1 MPQHRFSATAAARPL
16 LLSLLVMAATNAW
29 GQDAAGADAISPM
42 QTVVVSGKAL
52 SIQKA
57 IADKREKSVISDGIS
72 SDEIGSIPD
81 FGLGEALE
89 RVPGVS
95 MIPNNGRGEAQF
107 MTLRGLNPD
116 YNTVTLDGVA
126 LPGTET
132 TRRTVSLDVIPA
144 SLARRVSVYKSFTA
158 EMEGNAIGGITDL
171 TTRSAL
177 ERSGF
182 HATGRADYTSWD
194 KPKLHGDKPSGQLEG
209 TLSNTFGE
217 HQQFGTLLSAGYY
230 RRVSSSLNTAIDSYS
245 YFRNAGNQTNAAKV
259 NQSTTAVDDLL
270 AMPDRLRWLSYDN
283 IRERRNV
290 FGKFDYD
297 NDSNFR
303 AHLSGGMFQHINDED
318 RRAQWLQ
325 NTTTATSPIA
335 VSGPTSG
342 SVTSGQ
348 SQTDYA
354 KFDQK
359 RELKYVEAGGQ
370 YQPSAGQ
377 MLDFTLNEAR
387 GSYGQDARLYTFA
400 SGNSPSLAYRY
411 AGKDGNSGDVPAFT
425 PVNPGAFGNAALFN
439 QTENTTQRE
448 TSENRTRTIK
458 LSLAHN
464 MAEDATGWGI
474 KGGAQL
480 RKLTQDYDF
489 NELKYVPLTGSTIT
503 LSAVGASTQS
513 LTPYSS
519 NGLGLLLVDPQA
531 ALRYFDANPGK
542 YALATTNMQNS
553 TQRDFGIVEDIS
565 AAYAM
570 AAYRAAQWSA
580 LLGLRY
586 ERTRLDVDTFT
597 PTPANQSTV
606 YTPVSRRKTYG
617 NSLPSANLAYDI
629 SASLKVRTAASL
641 SIGRPTY
648 AALGQNATSING
660 TIISQTVANP
670 DLAPRKS
677 VNYDAS
683 LEWYPMPRAMIAAGL
698 FHKEISREIAS
709 LTSTQNIS
717 IGNVVYQN
725 QITQAQNVGDAS
737 LTGVELGLVNTRF
750 TQLPAPFNNFGAS
763 FNYTRLLMNPSSIV
777 MANGTSRQ
785 MPSLMESPKSMLNA
799 SLLWGSGPLSG
810 QLSYNRTDKTLI
822 ALSSTNAAQDVYYQA
837 SGYVDA
843 QFKYM
848 PSKQLA
854 FIFQA
859 KNLGNTRRVRVT
871 GSEQQLLNQ
880 EINNG
885 RSFYAGVT
893 MAY

>member
-1 MPQHRFSATAAARPL
+1 MKPLRFSAAATARPL
-16 LLSLLVMAATNAW
+16 LLSLLVMGAFDARGQAASA
-29 GQDAAGADAISPM
+29 PM
-42 QTVVVSGKAL
+42 QTIEVSGKAL
-52 SIQKA
+52 AMQKA
-57 IADKREKSVISDGIS
+57 IVDKRDKPVISDGIS

-144 SLARRVSVYKSFTA
+144 SLAKRVSVYKSFTP

-177 ERSGF
+177 DRTGL
-182 HATGRADYTSWD
+182 HATARADYTNWD
-194 KPKLHGDKPSGQLEG
+194 KPKLRADKTSGQVEG
-209 TLSNTFGE
+209 TVSNTFGDR
-217 HQQFGTLLSAGYY
+217 QQFGALLSAGYY

-245 YFRNAGNQTNAAKV
+245 YFRNAASQTNAAKV
-259 NQSTTAVDDLL
+259 NQSTNDVDGLM
-270 AMPDRLRWLSYDN
+270 AMPDRMRWLSYDN

-297 NDSNFR
+297 NDSNLR
-303 AHLSGGMFQHINDED
+303 AHVSGGIFQHINDED

-325 NTTTATSPIA
+325 NTTTATSAITQT
-335 VSGPTSG
+335 GPTSG
-342 SVTSGQ
+342 RVASGQ

-359 RELKYVEAGGQ
+359 REMKYVELGGQ
-370 YQPSAGQ
+370 YQPSSMQAI
-377 MLDFTLNEAR
+377 DFTVNDAR
-387 GSYGQDARLYTFA
+387 GSYRQDAKLYTFA
-400 SGNSPSLAYRY
+400 SANSTSLAYRY
-411 AGKDGNSGDVPAFT
+411 DYDTGEVPVFT
-425 PVNPGAFGNAALFN
+425 PATAGAFNNAALFN

-448 TSENRTRTIK
+448 TSDNRTRTFK

-464 MAEDATGWGI
+464 MAEGATGWGY

-489 NELKYVPLTGSTIT
+489 NELKYVPASGNTIA

-531 ALRYFDANPGK
+531 AQRYFDANPGR
-542 YALATTNMQNS
+542 YTLAATNTQNS
-553 TQRDFGIVEDIS
+553 SQRDFGIGEDIT

-580 LLGLRY
+580 LFGLRY
-586 ERTRLDVDTFT
+586 ERTRFDVDTFT
-597 PTPANQSTV
+597 PSPANQTTV
-606 YTPVSRRKTYG
+606 YTPVALSKSYS
-617 NSLPSANLAYDI
+617 NALPSANLAYDI
-629 SASLKVRTAASL
+629 SATLKLRSAASL

-648 AALGQNATSING
+648 AALGQNSTSING
-660 TIISQTVANP
+660 TTISQTVANP
-670 DLAPRKS
+670 DLAPRKAT
-677 VNYDAS
+677 NLDLS
-683 LEWYPMPRAMIAAGL
+683 LEWYPLPRAMIAAGL
-698 FHKEISREIAS
+698 FHKAIRNEIAS
-709 LTSTQNIS
+709 LTATQNLT

-725 QITQAQNVGDAS
+725 QVTQAQNVGDAS
-737 LTGVELGLVNTRF
+737 LTGVELGLVKTRF
-750 TQLPAPFNNFGAS
+750 TQLPPPFNNFGAS
-763 FNYTRLLMNPSSIV
+763 VNLTRLLMNPSSIV
-777 MANGTSRQ
+777 MANGSSRQ
-785 MPSLMESPKSMLNA
+785 MPSLMESPKSMFNA
-799 SLLWGSGPLSG
+799 SLLWGSGPFSG
-810 QLSYNRTDKTLI
+810 QVSYNRTGKTLI
-822 ALSSTNAAQDVYYQA
+822 SLSSTNQAQDVYYKA
-837 SGYVDA
+837 NGYVDA
-843 QFKYM
+843 QFKYF
-848 PSKQLA
+848 PSRQLS
-854 FIFQA
+854 FVVQG

-871 GSEQQLLNQ
+871 GTDQQLLNQ

-885 RSFYAGVT
+885 RSFYAGV
-893 MAY
+893 AVVY

>member
-1 MPQHRFSATAAARPL
+1 MNHPRFSAAAGARPL
-16 LLSLLVMAATNAW
+16 LLSLLVMGAFDARS
-29 GQDAAGADAISPM
+29 QDAAPI
-42 QTVVVSGKAL
+42 QTIEISGKAL
-52 SIQKA
+52 AVQKA
-57 IADKREKSVISDGIS
+57 IADKRDKSVISDGIS

-144 SLARRVSVYKSFTA
+144 SLAKRVSVYKSFTP

-177 ERSGF
+177 DRTGL
-182 HATGRADYTSWD
+182 HATARADYTSWD
-194 KPKLHGDKPSGQLEG
+194 KPKLHDDKISGQVEG
-209 TLSNTFGE
+209 TVSNTFGDR
-217 HQQFGTLLSAGYY
+217 QQFGALLSAGYY

-245 YFRNAGNQTNAAKV
+245 YFRNAASQTNAAKV
-259 NQSTTAVDDLL
+259 SQGANDVDGLV
-270 AMPDRLRWLSYDN
+270 AMPDRIRWLSYDN

-297 NDSNFR
+297 NDQNFR
-303 AHLSGGMFQHINDED
+303 AHLSGGIFQHINDED

-325 NTTTATSPIA
+325 NTTTATSA
-335 VSGPTSG
+335 VIQTGPTTG
-342 SVTSGQ
+342 SVASGQ
-348 SQTDYA
+348 SQTDFA

-359 RELKYVEAGGQ
+359 REMKYVEAGGQ
-370 YQPSAGQ
+370 YQPSPMQAI
-377 MLDFTLNEAR
+377 DFTVNDAR
-387 GSYGQDARLYTFA
+387 GSYRQDAKIYTFA
-400 SGNSPSLAYRY
+400 SANNSSLAYRY
-411 AGKDGNSGDVPAFT
+411 DYDTGEVPVFT
-425 PVNPGAFGNAALFN
+425 PANAGAFNNAALFN

-448 TSENRTRTIK
+448 TSDNRTRTFK

-464 MAEDATGWGI
+464 MAEGATGWGY

-489 NELKYVPLTGSTIT
+489 NELKYVPATGNTIS
-503 LSAVGASTQS
+503 LSAVGAGTQS

-531 ALRYFDANPGK
+531 AQRYFDTNPGR
-542 YALATTNMQNS
+542 YALAATNTQNS
-553 TQRDFGIVEDIS
+553 SQRDFGIGENIA

-570 AAYRAAQWSA
+570 AAYRTAQWSA
-580 LLGLRY
+580 LFGVRY
-586 ERTRLDVDTFT
+586 ERTGLDVDTFT
-597 PTPANQSTV
+597 PSPANQTTV
-606 YTPVSRRKTYG
+606 YVPVSLHKSYSNT
-617 NSLPSANLAYDI
+617 LPSANLAYEI
-629 SASLKVRTAASL
+629 SATLKLRSAASL
-641 SIGRPTY
+641 SVGRPTY
-648 AALGQNATSING
+648 AALGQNSNSING
-660 TIISQTVANP
+660 TTISQTVANP

-677 VNYDAS
+677 INVDLS
-683 LEWYPMPRAMIAAGL
+683 LEWYPLPRAMIAAGL
-698 FHKEISREIAS
+698 FHKEIRNEIAS
-709 LTSTQNIS
+709 LTSTQNLT

-725 QITQAQNVGDAS
+725 QVTQAQNVGDAS
-737 LTGVELGLVNTRF
+737 VTGLELGLVNTRF

-763 FNYTRLLMNPSSIV
+763 VNYTRLLMNPSSIV
-777 MANGTSRQ
+777 MANGSSRE
-785 MPSLMESPKSMLNA
+785 MPSLMESPRSMFNA
-799 SLLWGSGPLSG
+799 SLLWGSGPFSG
-810 QLSYNRTDKTLI
+810 QISYNRTDRTLI
-822 ALSSTNAAQDVYYQA
+822 SLSSTNRAQDVYYKA
-837 SGYVDA
+837 NGYVDA

-848 PSKQLA
+848 PSKQLS
-854 FIFQA
+854 FVVQG

-871 GSEQQLLNQ
+871 GTDQQLLNQ

-885 RSFYAGVT
+885 RSFYAGVA

>member
-1 MPQHRFSATAAARPL
+1 MTHHRFHAAAAARPL
-16 LLSLLVMAATNAW
+16 LLSLLVMSVASAW
-29 GQDAAGADAISPM
+29 GQSAGGDATDDTAAPM
-42 QTVVVSGKAL
+42 QTVEVSGKAL
-52 SIQKA
+52 AVQKA
-57 IADKREKSVISDGIS
+57 IADKRDKSVISDGIS

-144 SLARRVSVYKSFTA
+144 SLAKRVSVYKSFTP

-177 ERSGF
+177 DRGGF
-182 HATGRADYTSWD
+182 HASGRADYTSWD
-194 KPKLHGDKPSGQLEG
+194 KPKLRGDSPSGQLEG
-209 TLSNTFGE
+209 TVSNTFGE
-217 HQQFGTLLSAGYY
+217 RQQFGALLSAGYY
-230 RRVSSSLNTAIDSYS
+230 RRVSSSLNTAVDSYS
-245 YFRNAGNQTNAAKV
+245 YFRDATSQTNGAKV
-259 NQSTTAVDDLL
+259 NQAGNAVNGLV
-270 AMPDRLRWLSYDN
+270 AMPDRIRWLSYDN
-283 IRERRNV
+283 IRERRNI

-303 AHLSGGMFQHINDED
+303 AHLSGGIFQHINDED

-325 NTTTATSPIA
+325 NTNTATSA
-335 VSGPTSG
+335 VAQTGPRAG
-342 SVTSGQ
+342 SVASGQ

-359 RELKYVEAGGQ
+359 REMKYVELGGQ
-370 YQPSAGQ
+370 YQPSA
-377 MLDFTLNEAR
+377 LRAIDFTLNDAR
-387 GSYGQDARLYTFA
+387 GSYRQDAKLYTFA
-400 SGNSPSLAYRY
+400 SANSAALAYKY
-411 AGKDGNSGDVPAFT
+411 DYDTGEVPVFT
-425 PVNPGAFGNAALFN
+425 PVGTGAFGNAALFN

-448 TSENRTRTIK
+448 TSDNRTRTFK
-458 LSLAHN
+458 LSMAHN
-464 MAEDATGWGI
+464 MAEGSKGWGY

-480 RKLTQDYDF
+480 RKLTQEYDF
-489 NELKYVPLTGSTIT
+489 NELKYVPAAGATIS
-503 LSAVGASTQS
+503 LSAVGAGTQS
-513 LTPYSS
+513 ITPYNSG
-519 NGLGLLLVDPQA
+519 GLGLLLVDPQA
-531 ALRYFDANPGK
+531 AQRYFDANQGR
-542 YALATTNMQNS
+542 YALAATNTQNS
-553 TQRDFGIVEDIS
+553 TQRDFGIGEHVG

-580 LLGLRY
+580 LFGLRY
-586 ERTRLDVDTFT
+586 ESTSLDVHTFT
-597 PTPANQSTV
+597 PSPANQSSV
-606 YTPVSRRKTYG
+606 YAPVFVHKSYG
-617 NSLPSANLAYDI
+617 NALPSANLAYDI
-629 SASLKVRTAASL
+629 GDALKLRTAASL

-648 AALGQNATSING
+648 AALGQNSTSVTG
-660 TIISQTVANP
+660 TTIAQTLANP
-670 DLAPRKS
+670 NLEPRKS
-677 VNYDAS
+677 ANYDLS
-683 LEWYPMPRAMIAAGL
+683 LEWYPMPRAMISAGL
-698 FHKEISREIAS
+698 FHKEISQEIAS
-709 LTSTQNIS
+709 LTSTQNLT

-725 QITQAQNVGDAS
+725 QIAQAQNVGDAS

-763 FNYTRLLMNPSSIV
+763 VNYTRLLMRPSSIV
-777 MANGTSRQ
+777 MADRSARE

-799 SLLWGSGPLSG
+799 SLLWGSGPFSG
-810 QLSYNRTDKTLI
+810 QLSYNWTDRTLI
-822 ALSSTNAAQDVYYQA
+822 SLSSTNAAQDVYYKA
-837 SGYVDA
+837 NGYVDA

-848 PSKQLA
+848 PSKQVS
-854 FIFQA
+854 FVFQG

-871 GSEQQLLNQ
+871 GTDQQLLNQ

-885 RSFYAGVT
+885 RGFYAGVT

>member
-1 MPQHRFSATAAARPL
+1 MKPLRFSDAATAHPL
-16 LLSLLVMAATNAW
+16 LLSLLVMGAFDAR
-29 GQDAAGADAISPM
+29 GQDGASPM
-42 QTVVVSGKAL
+42 QTIEVSGKAL
-52 SIQKA
+52 AMQKA
-57 IADKREKSVISDGIS
+57 IADKRDKSVISDGIS

-144 SLARRVSVYKSFTA
+144 SLAKRVSVYKSFTP

-177 ERSGF
+177 DRTGL
-182 HATGRADYTSWD
+182 HATARADYTNWD
-194 KPKLHGDKPSGQLEG
+194 KPKLRADKTSGQVEG
-209 TLSNTFGE
+209 TVSNTFGDR
-217 HQQFGTLLSAGYY
+217 QQFGALLSAGYY

-245 YFRNAGNQTNAAKV
+245 YFRNAASQTNAAKV
-259 NQSTTAVDDLL
+259 NQATNDVDGLV
-270 AMPDRLRWLSYDN
+270 AMPDRMRWLSYDN

-303 AHLSGGMFQHINDED
+303 AHVSGGIFQHINDED

-325 NTTTATSPIA
+325 NTTTATSA
-335 VSGPTSG
+335 VAQTGPASGR
-342 SVTSGQ
+342 VASGQ

-359 RELKYVEAGGQ
+359 RAMQYVEAGGQ
-370 YQPSAGQ
+370 YQPSPMQ
-377 MLDFTLNEAR
+377 VIDFTVNDAR
-387 GSYGQDARLYTFA
+387 GSYRQDAKLYTFA
-400 SGNSPSLAYRY
+400 SANSTSLAYRY
-411 AGKDGNSGDVPAFT
+411 DYDTGDVPIFT
-425 PVNPGAFGNAALFN
+425 PATAGAFNNAALFN

-448 TSENRTRTIK
+448 TSDNRTRTFK

-464 MAEDATGWGI
+464 MAEGATGWGY
-474 KGGAQL
+474 KGGVQL

-489 NELKYVPLTGSTIT
+489 NELKYVPASGNTIT

-531 ALRYFDANPGK
+531 AQRYFDANPGR
-542 YALATTNMQNS
+542 YTLAATNTQNS
-553 TQRDFGIVEDIS
+553 SQRDFGIGEDIT

-580 LLGLRY
+580 LFGLRY
-586 ERTRLDVDTFT
+586 ERTRFDVDTFT
-597 PTPANQSTV
+597 PSPANQTTV
-606 YTPVSRRKTYG
+606 YAPVALSKSYS
-617 NSLPSANLAYDI
+617 NALPSANLAYDI
-629 SASLKVRTAASL
+629 SATLKLRSAASL

-648 AALGQNATSING
+648 AALGQNSTSING
-660 TIISQTVANP
+660 TTISQTMANP
-670 DLAPRKS
+670 DLAPRKAT
-677 VNYDAS
+677 NLDLS
-683 LEWYPMPRAMIAAGL
+683 LEWYPLPRAMVAAGL
-698 FHKEISREIAS
+698 FHKAIRNEIAS
-709 LTSTQNIS
+709 LTATQNLT

-725 QITQAQNVGDAS
+725 QVTQAQNVGDAS

-763 FNYTRLLMNPSSIV
+763 VNLTRLLMNPSSIV
-777 MANGTSRQ
+777 MANGSSRQ
-785 MPSLMESPKSMLNA
+785 MPSLMESPKSMFNA
-799 SLLWGSGPLSG
+799 SLLWGSGPFSG
-810 QLSYNRTDKTLI
+810 QVSYNRTSKTLI
-822 ALSSTNAAQDVYYQA
+822 SLSSTNQAQDVYYKA
-837 SGYVDA
+837 NGYVDA
-843 QFKYM
+843 QFKYL
-848 PSKQLA
+848 PSRQLS
-854 FIFQA
+854 FVVQG

-871 GSEQQLLNQ
+871 GSNQQLLNQ

-885 RSFYAGVT
+885 RSFYAGV
-893 MAY
+893 AVVY